1 LSTHLAQ
8 GLLLAGG
15 AALNYRTRVLP
26 VKFNESKLIARTTY
40 ALVVVAAVWMGII
53 VGLGHGLTPSAR
65 VIAHAAFALAGAYVA
80 LAILIVPKAVRV
92 THESLAALGGCGG
105 TRSSAASSK
114 PRMPGGG
121 GGVSGGG
128 ARSSDVSGLSQFA
141 VPGGA
146 DEVQVDAGAGAGS
159 SATTDAAA
167 DSALSSPSFRRKA
180 TSRLGGGAKQE
191 SELARAWNKERE
203 RLRVEYDAHCRKFM
217 TMQDQLEKLRLKT
230 ADIFTALIDAEG
242 DYQLALAQGSDALLS
257 GDESLSNS
265 SGADDGD
272 GHGTHGSHDSQGS
285 DSAALPPTSALDAS
299 SPNVGSSVSH
309 KRVDDAAAA
318 GSLPPS
324 VVLRHDDDAREH
336 GTLPPTVPL
345 QVAHVAAG
353 AHAGSVGG
361 LGDAS
366 QVELV
371 DFQNASDE

>member
-1 LSTHLAQ
+1 LSTHLTQ

-26 VKFNESKLIARTTY
+26 VKFNESKLVARTTY

-65 VIAHAAFALAGAYVA
+65 VIAHAAFALAGAYIA

-92 THESLAALGGCGG
+92 ALESLASLGSCGG

-114 PRMPGGG
+114 PRMPGAVS
-121 GGVSGGG
+121 GGVSSGSSG

-146 DEVQVDAGAGAGS
+146 DELHIDARTGSGS
-159 SATTDAAA
+159 SAATDAAA

-265 SGADDGD
+265 SGAEDGD

-285 DSAALPPTSALDAS
+285 DSAASPPTSALDAS
-299 SPNVGSSVSH
+299 SPSVGSSVSH
-309 KRVDDAAAA
+309 KRVDDTAAA
-318 GSLPPS
+318 GS
-324 VVLRHDDDAREH
+324 
-336 GTLPPTVPL
+336 LPPTVPL